1 MRSFVVVAIL
11 LAFLPPVAQP
21 KEVYVHGEGTRSCPD
36 YLRHREQ
43 GSANQDYFYATWIR
57 GFLAGYSVATSY
69 EPTDRRIPG
78 ASGLLAYVDDHCRR
92 HPRHRVADAAI
103 ALAGKLGG
111 RHR

>member
-1 MRSFVVVAIL
+1 AASLSSPPARPAQPRASVRTRSPRLPPGPAEGRIPVRGQLNRGQTPMRSFVVVAIL

-57 GFLAGYSVATSY
+57 GFLAGYSVATS
-69 EPTDRRIPG
+69 
-78 ASGLLAYVDDHCRR
+78 
-92 HPRHRVADAAI
+92 
-103 ALAGKLGG
+103 
-111 RHR
+111 